1 MFQLTVGAWVGG
13 AVVDL
18 LLTVESG
25 IAERTLAVVSSL
37 WVVSTASAVKARPIG
52 TGHGTELTVIAI
64 EARGAGTFVCV
75 FLILSEE
82 RQSTCLAK
90 VTTP

>member
-1 MFQLTVGAWVGG
+1 M
-13 AVVDL
+13 VDL

-52 TGHGTELTVIAI
+52 TGHGTELTAVAI
-64 EARGAGTFVCV
+64 EAWGAGTCVCV
-75 FLILSEE
+75 F
-82 RQSTCLAK
+82 
-90 VTTP
+90 